1 MATGKRYYWIKLKA
15 SFLTSDAVDFLMG
28 QPDGANYVVLYQML
42 CLKTINTDGKLERKI
57 GEIIIPYDEAKIQR
71 DCKWFPIDTVRVAL
85 NLYKQLG
92 LIYRDENGTLRLAD
106 YENIVGSETDWK
118 DQKRDQRKKNLQ
130 KLGTCKRMNASTIML
145 PSGKKQFV
153 DEKRYGGNGMLAFD
167 LAGGLCEM
175 CGDDTDLVIHHANG
189 YSNNIDDL
197 YVLCKRCHGI
207 AHSAETSREWLKH
220 NRTANSEKPGVVGC
234 GQGGGQVHTEIEYRD
249 RDKRKSKEIEKD
261 IYHSEEKIAGADN
274 INADLRFDET
284 CSDRDPAVAA
294 SADFGKEFAKKLISA
309 WNESGGP
316 KVKGFLFN
324 SVRGENYLTLLRA
337 YGAETLLAAVEKV
350 KNSKFL
356 HGVNDRGW
364 VATFDWFLRPDNFAK
379 VLEGNYDEQ
388 FSPGPG
394 GDGDRSGGSAGA
406 CKAKAGGTR
415 GSAEPTERERR
426 AQRRQAAREHFPEI
440 RGADLDGDG

>member
-92 LIYRDENGTLRLAD
+92 LIYRDENGSLRLAD
-106 YENIVGSETDWK
+106 YENLVGSETDYA
-118 DQKRDQRKKNLQ
+118 DQKRRQRVGSAAAKSLPPKA
-130 KLGTCKRMNASTIML
+130 GNA
-145 PSGKKQFV
+145 
-153 DEKRYGGNGMLAFD
+153 GNGMD
-167 LAGGLCEM
+167 
-175 CGDDTDLVIHHANG
+175 NG
-189 YSNNIDDL
+189 VEI
-197 YVLCKRCHGI
+197 
-207 AHSAETSREWLKH
+207 
-220 NRTANSEKPGVVGC
+220 
-234 GQGGGQVHTEIEYRD
+234 VHTEIEYRD

-261 IYHSEEKIAGADN
+261 IYRSEEKIAGADN
-274 INADLRFDET
+274 INADSRFDET

-356 HGVNDRGW
+356 HGANDRGW

-394 GDGDRSGGSAGA
+394 GDGDRSGGSSGA
-406 CKAKAGGTR
+406 CKAKAGGAR

-440 RGADLDGDG
+440 RGADLDGDD